1 MRLSVARLLEG
12 VSQTLLEDV
21 LPQVTDRPARGRLY
35 AAVDVLRNLEKRV
48 QWLEAPLAAE
58 VESAG
63 AALHA
68 VAAGLREGGAP
79 ELATRLDAASGA
91 WPGAPA
97 EARAAAA
104 RAGRGAAF
112 AVLAEAPPPLAAAL
126 RPLLGGHLAAQAVR
140 DLALLA
146 PGSLLEEI
154 SRG

>member
-12 VSQTLLEDV
+12 VSQTLLDDV
-21 LPQVTDRPARGRLY
+21 LPQVADRPARGRLY

-63 AALHA
+63 AALRA
-68 VAAGLREGGAP
+68 VAAGLREGGVP
-79 ELATRLDAASGA
+79 ELAARLETASGA
-91 WPGAPA
+91 WPREPA

-104 RAGRGAAF
+104 RADVAAAF
-112 AVLAEAPPPLAAAL
+112 VVLDEAPSPLAAAL